1 MPNFLKDGPLDGP
14 CLILTHGS
22 GSPMDSTFLNT
33 ISSLLAGQGIGVLR
47 FEFAYMAARR
57 TTGKKAPPP
66 WADKLLGEFEA
77 AVDDAGVK
85 APFIGGKSLGA
96 RVASMCADKLVA
108 TGKIGGLVCLAY
120 PFHPTGRPDSLR
132 TAHLMDI
139 DFPALIVQGERDPFG
154 MREEIAGYGLP
165 ETIEFHMAPDGDHDL
180 VPRKK
185 SGRSALDNWQDAA
198 VAVAAFIKRSAD
210 ST

>member
-1 MPNFLKDGPLDGP
+1 M
-14 CLILTHGS
+14 
-22 GSPMDSTFLNT
+22 
-33 ISSLLAGQGIGVLR
+33 R

-66 WADKLLGEFEA
+66 RADKLLGEFEA

-139 DFPALIVQGERDPFG
+139 DFPLVLSWAVLITGVIWLADVVLFK
-154 MREEIAGYGLP
+154 
-165 ETIEFHMAPDGDHDL
+165 
-180 VPRKK
+180 PRRLAN
-185 SGRSALDNWQDAA
+185 G
-198 VAVAAFIKRSAD
+198 
-210 ST
+210 